1 MYRILIISSAGGL
14 LVRSDDTC
22 VESTGAGGLWLYYDK
37 TTFVPDQRITVSC
50 FSEGYL
56 EGQFWVIKSGD
67 TKKFFPFLCFL
78 RVCLLFSTYNVSVL
92 GKDHRHHQQP
102 KSDFVDGGRTNRGDN
117 RGGGS
122 VSEVEQ
128 SGSASGVHFHHHE
141 HFYREDAPSKFFDRG
156 IILKCLLNRVLTC
169 QTPISPQI
177 FN

>member
-1 MYRILIISSAGGL
+1 ML
-14 LVRSDDTC
+14 
-22 VESTGAGGLWLYYDK
+22 
-37 TTFVPDQRITVSC
+37 F
-50 FSEGYL
+50 
-56 EGQFWVIKSGD
+56 
-67 TKKFFPFLCFL
+67 FL
-78 RVCLLFSTYNVSVL
+78 RVCLLFSIYVSVP

-169 QTPISPQI
+169 QTPISPPKYSTKQAFLDI
-177 FN
+177 SKKKLKADPEKNSINFS